1 MESVKRLAQE
11 VQRGLGDALPKPLE
25 KNAGQADSESGY
37 FKKLYRS
44 SASWFRRGLWH
55 LMPCLQNGL
64 PLPAFY

>member
-44 SASWFRRGLWH
+44 SASWFRRGL
-55 LMPCLQNGL
+55 
-64 PLPAFY
+64 